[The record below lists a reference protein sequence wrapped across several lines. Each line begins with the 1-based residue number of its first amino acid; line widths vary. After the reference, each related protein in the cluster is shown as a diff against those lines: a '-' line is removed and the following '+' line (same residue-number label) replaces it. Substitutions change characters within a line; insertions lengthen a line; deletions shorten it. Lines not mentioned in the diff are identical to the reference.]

1 MVFQL
6 PEKYRHTRAKML
18 QKNQKTRCLELK
30 TPSINIKGRLLAA
43 KVWWKRSAHAL
54 MKGLWKRD
62 LWRCK
67 WAHRAELSWT
77 PVCHMGR
84 LFLTQG
90 INENELLQ
98 KKLLSGCP
106 PHFVNQNAEFRPKNL
121 SLQTADSDWMT
132 MQDLVSVSLCTKK
145 MVPFH
150 RQFFC
155 LRPKRVALGQANFDF
170 DFHSREVCDTDVYWV
185 RGCFRVF

>member
-1 MVFQL
+1 
-6 PEKYRHTRAKML
+6 
-18 QKNQKTRCLELK
+18 
-30 TPSINIKGRLLAA
+30 
-43 KVWWKRSAHAL
+43 
-54 MKGLWKRD
+54 
-62 LWRCK
+62 
-67 WAHRAELSWT
+67 
-77 PVCHMGR
+77 MGR

-106 PHFVNQNAEFRPKNL
+106 PHFVNQNAEFRAKNL

-150 RQFFC
+150 RRFFC

-170 DFHSREVCDTDVYWV
+170 DFPATNFESPSVV
-185 RGCFRVF
+185 